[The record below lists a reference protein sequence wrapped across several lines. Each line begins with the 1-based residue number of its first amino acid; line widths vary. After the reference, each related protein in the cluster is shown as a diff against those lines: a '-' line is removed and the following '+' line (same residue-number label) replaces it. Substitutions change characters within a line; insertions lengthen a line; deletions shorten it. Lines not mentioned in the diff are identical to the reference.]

1 MANIITR
8 TDAEA
13 LIPVESS
20 KEIIQAVQHESAVL
34 QLMKKLPNMSSKQT
48 KMPIMSALP
57 VAGFINGD
65 NGLKPVSSASWE
77 NKFITAEE
85 IAVIIPIP
93 EAVLDDAEYDIWAEL
108 KPSIISAFGKVI
120 DGAILFSTDK
130 PTSWPE
136 GIATT
141 AITKKKTVTYGT
153 GIDTAEDISELM
165 GLVEADGFDVTG
177 FAAEI
182 ALKSS
187 FRGLRDK
194 NGGLI
199 FAPSLQAGT
208 PSTLYGQAINY
219 VKNGSWDS
227 SKVKLIA
234 GDWSQAVYAMRQ
246 DMTYKVL
253 DQAVISDA
261 SGKIL
266 YNLAQQDMV
275 ALRCVMRLGWQLPNP
290 VTQLNSTDTRY
301 PFAALVPATDT
312 AADTEH
318 SGG

>member
-57 VAGFINGD
+57 VAGFVNGD

-120 DGAILFSTDK
+120 DGAILFSTEK
-130 PTSWPE
+130 PTSWPD

-165 GLVEADGFDVTG
+165 
-177 FAAEI
+177 
-182 ALKSS
+182 
-187 FRGLRDK
+187 
-194 NGGLI
+194 
-199 FAPSLQAGT
+199 
-208 PSTLYGQAINY
+208 
-219 VKNGSWDS
+219 
-227 SKVKLIA
+227 
-234 GDWSQAVYAMRQ
+234 
-246 DMTYKVL
+246 
-253 DQAVISDA
+253 
-261 SGKIL
+261 
-266 YNLAQQDMV
+266 
-275 ALRCVMRLGWQLPNP
+275 
-290 VTQLNSTDTRY
+290 
-301 PFAALVPATDT
+301 
-312 AADTEH
+312 
-318 SGG
+318 